1 MPGNYM
7 VSANLAQGSV
17 RKQLDNKRTPL
28 SWVQRAHI
36 AVGAA
41 QGLAYLHDLADPPV
55 VHRDFKTSNI
65 LVMADYEARAI
76 IEPVADIL
84 QLVWVFVSS
93 SARARQHR
101 KLAVTVNPASVL
113 TLQSLIGRNPA
124 CCAACLTLH
133 PTLHLIA

>member
-1 MPGNYM
+1 
-7 VSANLAQGSV
+7 V

-65 LVMADYEARAI
+65 LVMADYEARTK
-76 IEPVADIL
+76 P
-84 QLVWVFVSS
+84 FVLSLTSCAWYGSSCAALPERGGTSS
-93 SARARQHR
+93 SKTQRDM
-101 KLAVTVNPASVL
+101 LP
-113 TLQSLIGRNPA
+113 
-124 CCAACLTLH
+124 LH
-133 PTLHLIA
+133 I